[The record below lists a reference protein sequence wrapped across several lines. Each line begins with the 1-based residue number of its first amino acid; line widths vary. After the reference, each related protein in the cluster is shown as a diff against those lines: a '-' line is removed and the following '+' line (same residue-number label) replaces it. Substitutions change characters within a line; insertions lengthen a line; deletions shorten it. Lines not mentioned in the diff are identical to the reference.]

1 MNKVILIG
9 NLGSDPDTR
18 YMDNG
23 DAVTTI
29 SVATNRRWK
38 DRTSGEQ
45 KSHTE
50 WHLCVAF
57 GKRAE
62 TMTTYLRKGSKVC
75 VEGELR
81 TRKWDDKEGVTR
93 YTTEIRVDNFE
104 FLDKKEGEGRPPHPA
119 SPPYNTGE
127 GKEPDTDQDGLPPQS
142 RTDADD
148 SAPPAQDD
156 FDDDIPF

>member
-29 SVATNRRWK
+29 SIATNRRWK
-38 DRTSGEQ
+38 DKQSGEQ

-50 WHLCVAF
+50 WHRCVAF

-75 VEGELR
+75 IEGELR
-81 TRKWDDKEGVTR
+81 TRKWDDKDNVTR

-119 SPPYNTGE
+119 GE
-127 GKEPDTDQDGLPPQS
+127 GKDPDTDQDGLPPQS

-148 SAPPAQDD
+148 SAPPDD